1 VEIYLRGEW
10 EVSPKKE
17 RTKRLQLDTEQNA
30 KEYGKEQEE
39 RRWKMEDGSS
49 VNQQSQ
55 NNLWKVFHTSP
66 KAMRIKVFERR
77 E

>member
-30 KEYGKEQEE
+30 KEYQKEQEA
-39 RRWKMEDGSS
+39 GSR
-49 VNQQSQ
+49 
-55 NNLWKVFHTSP
+55 K
-66 KAMRIKVFERR
+66 R
-77 E
+77 EAG